1 MTYFFPYRYT
11 NIEAANATITEIAIT
26 ASFTASLNTTINATF
41 YANTVLASGQSGS
54 VGPTSTSAS
63 CATAN
68 PGIFAP
74 QGPSGS
80 IGPSGSRGPALTSCP
95 AGSVACTSLTPPTG
109 YALICIET
117 GSCGGISVCPDILP
131 T

>member
-11 NIEAANATITEIAIT
+11 NITAANATIAESAIT
-26 ASFTASLNTTINATF
+26 ASFTASLNTVTNAAF
-41 YANTVLASGQSGS
+41 HADTVLTSGPSGS
-54 VGPTSTSAS
+54 IGPTSTSAS

-68 PGIFAP
+68 PGVFAP

-80 IGPSGSRGPALTSCP
+80 IGPSGSRGPSLTSCP
-95 AGSVACTSLTPPTG
+95 PGSVACTSLTPPTG
-109 YALICIET
+109 YALVCIQT